1 MNPKI
6 VLYAIVG
13 ITLFL
18 TMSAVLKS
26 AAVETAAWRGCQLVG
41 ACQPAVYRDAKRGVY
56 LSVSNPT
63 RVGGLVYV
71 RLTNRSFFGL
81 SCRVKVGDVESINSI
96 PYGQTHTLSERSDSN
111 AVQILSCQ

>member
-1 MNPKI
+1 MNAKTA
-6 VLYAIVG
+6 LYGIVG
-13 ITLFL
+13 IAIFL
-18 TMSAVLKS
+18 ILSATLKS
-26 AAVETAAWRGCQLVG
+26 AAVETAAWRACQFVG

-56 LSVSNPT
+56 LSVSKPT

-81 SCRVKVGDVESINSI
+81 SCRVKVGNVESINSI
-96 PYGQTHTLSERSDSN
+96 PYGETHTLSERSDSN